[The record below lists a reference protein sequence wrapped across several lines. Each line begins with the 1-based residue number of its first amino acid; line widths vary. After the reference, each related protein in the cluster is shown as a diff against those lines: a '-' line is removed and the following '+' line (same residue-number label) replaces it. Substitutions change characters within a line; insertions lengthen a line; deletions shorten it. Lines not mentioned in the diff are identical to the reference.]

1 MEQGL
6 EVGGHHYLLILLLE
20 MQDWELVHL
29 VERLRG
35 LLNLVQM
42 GMEGIYWFSQR
53 SVGPLL
59 PLLLLLLPL
68 HSDPLLPLH
77 PSSCAETRNQKTG
90 LISRKIQISI

>member
-20 MQDWELVHL
+20 MQDWELVLL
-29 VERLRG
+29 VERLLG
-35 LLNLVQM
+35 LSNLVQM

-59 PLLLLLLPL
+59 PLLLLPL
-68 HSDPLLPLH
+68 HSDLPLH
-77 PSSCAETRNQKTG
+77 PSSCAEIRHQK
-90 LISRKIQISI
+90 QD